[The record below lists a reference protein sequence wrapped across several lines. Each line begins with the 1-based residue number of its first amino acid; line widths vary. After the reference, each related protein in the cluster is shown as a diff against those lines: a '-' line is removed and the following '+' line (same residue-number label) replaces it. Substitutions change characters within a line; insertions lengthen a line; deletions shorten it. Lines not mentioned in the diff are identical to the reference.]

1 MIEAVKKI
9 KNNRGY
15 VILFFIVMAIACAF
29 SFMCLIHTSSK
40 ASQRAGLEMDT
51 LYLKELTTQ
60 TIGHFQTGIS
70 SHFSQLRTSA
80 ASIKEEDLINED
92 TLAAYFKRIQEYNNF
107 NFFALVDEE
116 GRYYCVEGVFP
127 AASKIRFLGLL
138 LEGQKDSDFL

>member
-107 NFFALVDEE
+107 NFLHWWMKKADIIVLRAFSGGLQNPVSGTFTGGTE
-116 GRYYCVEGVFP
+116 G
-127 AASKIRFLGLL
+127 
-138 LEGQKDSDFL
+138 SDFL